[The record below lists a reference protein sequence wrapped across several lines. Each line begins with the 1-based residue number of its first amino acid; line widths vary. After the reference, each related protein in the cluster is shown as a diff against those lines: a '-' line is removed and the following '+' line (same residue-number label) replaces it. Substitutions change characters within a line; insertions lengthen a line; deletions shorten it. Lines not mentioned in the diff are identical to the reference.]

1 MLVMITTRAHREWP
15 GDSEIQDLESS
26 GLPLRC
32 IVRLK
37 IFTLDNRLLMRKIGS
52 LSPADRR
59 RVSGAMKSHLA

>member
-1 MLVMITTRAHREWP
+1 VLAMITTRAHRGWP
-15 GDSEIQDLESS
+15 GDSEIQDLESV
-26 GLPLRC
+26 GLPLQC

-52 LSPADRR
+52 LSPADQR